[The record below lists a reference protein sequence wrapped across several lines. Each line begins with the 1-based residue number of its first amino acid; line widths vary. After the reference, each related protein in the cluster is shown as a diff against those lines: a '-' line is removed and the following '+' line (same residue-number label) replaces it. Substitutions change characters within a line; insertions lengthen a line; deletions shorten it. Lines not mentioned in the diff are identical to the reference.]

1 MWLIYPETANRH
13 LEDIDTLYRDY
24 PDMVAVVRHEEATQV
39 PRPQRFI
46 DAENE
51 RKELLKQGT
60 QAADALDVPAEDIL
74 VDSSAEIG
82 YVNA

>member
-1 MWLIYPETANRH
+1 MI
-13 LEDIDTLYRDY
+13 
-24 PDMVAVVRHEEATQV
+24 AVVRHEEAIQV

-60 QAADALDVPAEDIL
+60 QAADALDVPAEDVL
-74 VDSSAEIG
+74 ADATAGVG